1 MRLTVLIIFVVMS
14 ALGVVYT
21 KYNSRLLFGEMQHL
35 QARLE
40 KAETQRGNL
49 QLEFTTL
56 AGRHQLEQKAKS
68 ELDMIYPEPASVIYL
83 SRHD

>member
-1 MRLTVLIIFVVMS
+1 MRLTLLITFIVIS

-21 KYNSRLLFGEMQHL
+21 KYNSRLLFGEIQYL
-35 QARLE
+35 QTRV
-40 KAETQRGNL
+40 KQAETERGNL

-56 AGRHQLEQKAKS
+56 AGRHQLERKAKS
-68 ELDMIYPEPASVIYL
+68 ELDMTYPDPASIVYL